1 MTIALIL
8 LSMAL
13 AQQPAQTEFGSLSG
27 QIRGASGE
35 SAAGIR
41 IAAAPVE
48 AGVPVSQV
56 PVELSNIVQ
65 TDGEGRYRLENVR
78 PGRYLIIAGSMASP
92 SYYPAGTTPDVT
104 RIMTVTASQAITNLD
119 FAINSSSVPLI
130 VGTVRF
136 DDNTPFTSDA
146 MPLGSLL
153 IRFTR
158 SGSGQNSS
166 AGLDALKP
174 QPGALV
180 FWGINAGTYAVT
192 VDPLPLGYYVQSM
205 TFGSTD
211 LTRYPLVLTARVDN
225 PILDVVLS
233 KKRPS
238 GTPAGFKVSGRV
250 ITESPTEPKVS
261 RMFTLLRLQDN
272 FRQDNIVRPQDKSY
286 VATALVYTESDGT
299 FEINGVPPGHY
310 ALAPNKAVNIRPNF
324 QGTTF
329 DVGGTDVT
337 NLEVKVNK
345 SEFPIALT
353 ASKTATIKGTVEIA
367 GGTIP
372 EFEVQFVPTRASDE
386 TRTVKISGR
395 EFSAPLPEGSY
406 RVRIAGLPT
415 GYAVESVIAGP
426 MDLTEP
432 FLVTAAGI
440 SDRFTGVRIKS
451 EGIAVKLSR
460 SGNN

>member
-1 MTIALIL
+1 MTIALYVISL
-8 LSMAL
+8 LL
-13 AQQPAQTEFGSLSG
+13 AQQPAQAEFGSLSG
-27 QIRGASGE
+27 QLRGPSGE
-35 SAAGIR
+35 AAAGIR
-41 IAAAPVE
+41 IAAAPVD

-65 TDGEGRYRLENVR
+65 TDGAGRYRLENVR
-78 PGRYLIIAGSMASP
+78 PGRYLIVAGSMASP
-92 SYYPAGTTPDVT
+92 SYYPAGVTPDDA
-104 RIMTVTASQAITNLD
+104 RIVTVTAGQAITNLD
-119 FAINSSSVPLI
+119 FAITSSSVPLI

-225 PILDVVLS
+225 PMLDVVLS

-238 GTPAGFKVSGRV
+238 GTPAGVKVSGRV
-250 ITESPTEPKVS
+250 INENPTEPKVS
-261 RMFTLLRLQDN
+261 HMFTLLRLQDN
-272 FRQDNIVRPQDKSY
+272 FRLDNIVRPQDKSY
-286 VATALVYTESDGT
+286 VAMALVYTESDGT
-299 FEINGVPPGHY
+299 FEITGVPPGHY
-310 ALAPNKAVNIRPNF
+310 ALAPNKTINIRPNF

-329 DVGGTDVT
+329 DVSGTDVM
-337 NLEVKVNK
+337 NLEVKVGK

-372 EFEVQFVPTRASDE
+372 EFEIQFVPTRAGEE
-386 TRTVKISGR
+386 TRSVKISSR

-406 RVRIAGLPT
+406 RVRVSVLPT
-415 GYAVESVIAGP
+415 GYAVESVTAGP

-440 SDRFTGVRIKS
+440 ADRFTGVRMKS
-451 EGIAVKLSR
+451 DGIAVKLSR
-460 SGNN
+460 SGTN